1 MFLPHRFGRI
11 FWSLTAAMGLSLVGC
26 TGVREYV
33 HNGFKVGPNYD
44 PPAGPVA
51 GHWIDAY
58 DNHLRGDTEDLC
70 HWWTVF
76 RDPTLNQPD
85 PTLNQLIAHAYRQ
98 NISLKEAGFRILE
111 ARAQR
116 GIAVGGLFPQTQTA
130 TGSAQRIA
138 EASNPNFATP
148 PFFYTQYNV
157 GLNLAW
163 QLDLW
168 GQFRRAVETA
178 DAQLDYSVAGY
189 DEVLITLLAEVAQ
202 NYVEIRTDQQ
212 QIVVLKVNAAVQGF
226 IKDRV
231 QALVQGGG
239 LGQNNPTK
247 LDVDQLESLVEQ
259 VESEIPPLEADMRQ
273 ANDRLCVL
281 LGLPP
286 DDLVKCLG
294 NPSVPPDIQR
304 ANNDLC
310 KLLTLPPKYPKS
322 LPQDYFLKS
331 LGTLGTATI
340 PTAPPTVAIGIPAQL
355 LTRRPDIRQ
364 AERTAAAQ
372 SAQIGVAISQAYP
385 MVSITGTLG
394 WQSQE
399 LSKLFT
405 PASFNSTIGPTFQW
419 NILNYGRL
427 LNNDRYQEARFREL
441 VAAYQQTVL
450 QGQSEVENGLTAFL
464 KAQEQKDK
472 LDESVAHTNDA
483 VYRLLEQRQK
493 GKSDPDFFNRLSVIE
508 QNLVEREVLRAQAE
522 GAIAQGLIQTYLALG
537 GGWEIRCT
545 PQDNCQPLGPI
556 LPPPDAPAAQP
567 SAAAPEV
574 VPPPMPGKK
583 GNPVDSGD

>member
-1 MFLPHRFGRI
+1 
-11 FWSLTAAMGLSLVGC
+11 MGLSLVGC

-138 EASNPNFATP
+138 RPPTRTSPRPRSSTPSTTWASTWPGSSTSGDSSAARWKRPTPNWTTPWPAT
-148 PFFYTQYNV
+148 T
-157 GLNLAW
+157 
-163 QLDLW
+163 
-168 GQFRRAVETA
+168 RCSSR
-178 DAQLDYSVAGY
+178 S
-189 DEVLITLLAEVAQ
+189 LAEVAQ

-226 IKDRV
+226 IQDRV

-247 LDVDQLESLVEQ
+247 LDLDQIEGLVEQ

-322 LPQDYFLKS
+322 LPQDYFSKS

-405 PASFNSTIGPTFQW
+405 PAASTARS
-419 NILNYGRL
+419 GRP
-427 LNNDRYQEARFREL
+427 
-441 VAAYQQTVL
+441 
-450 QGQSEVENGLTAFL
+450 SNGTSLTTA
-464 KAQEQKDK
+464 
-472 LDESVAHTNDA
+472 
-483 VYRLLEQRQK
+483 
-493 GKSDPDFFNRLSVIE
+493 G
-508 QNLVEREVLRAQAE
+508 
-522 GAIAQGLIQTYLALG
+522 
-537 GGWEIRCT
+537 C
-545 PQDNCQPLGPI
+545 
-556 LPPPDAPAAQP
+556 
-567 SAAAPEV
+567 
-574 VPPPMPGKK
+574 
-583 GNPVDSGD
+583 

>member
-1 MFLPHRFGRI
+1 
-11 FWSLTAAMGLSLVGC
+11 MGD
-26 TGVREYV
+26 YV
-33 HNGFKVGPNYD
+33 HNGFKVGPNYC

-58 DNHLRGDTEDLC
+58 DSRLCGDTGDLC
-70 HWWTVF
+70 CWWTVF
-76 RDPTLNQPD
+76 RD

-116 GIAVGGLFPQTQTA
+116 GIAVGGLFPQSQTA
-130 TGSAQRIA
+130 TASAQRVGL
-138 EASNPNFATP
+138 PLDQDPTLATP
-148 PFFYTQYNV
+148 RFYNLYNA
-157 GLNLAW
+157 GFNLAW

-168 GQFRRAVETA
+168 GQFRRAVEAA

-189 DEVLITLLAEVAQ
+189 DEVLITLLADVAQ

-212 QIVVLKVNAAVQGF
+212 QIAVLKVNVEVQRYILG
-226 IKDRV
+226 KV
-231 QALVQGGG
+231 QKQVEGGG
-239 LGQNNPTK
+239 FREINPTK
-247 LDVDQLESLVEQ
+247 LDLDQLKGLIEQ
-259 VESEIPPLEADMRQ
+259 EESEIPPLEADMRQ
-273 ANDRLCVL
+273 SNDRLCVL

-294 NPSVPPDIQR
+294 AAAIPADIRQANNRLCVYWGLPPD
-304 ANNDLC
+304 
-310 KLLTLPPKYPKS
+310 
-322 LPQDYFLKS
+322 YFVKCC
-331 LGTLGTATI
+331 LGTSAI
-340 PTAPPTVAIGIPAQL
+340 PTAPPTVAVGIPAQL

-372 SAQIGVAISQAYP
+372 SAEIGVAISQAYP
-385 MVSITGTLG
+385 MVSISGTLG
-394 WQSQE
+394 WQSQQ
-399 LSKLFT
+399 LAKLFT
-405 PASFNSTIGPTFQW
+405 PAGFNGTIGPTFQW

-441 VAAYQQTVL
+441 VATYQQTVL
-450 QGQSEVENGLTAFL
+450 QAQSEVENGLAAFL
-464 KAQEQKDK
+464 QAQKQNDA
-472 LDESVAHTNDA
+472 LYNSVTDTNDA
-483 VYRLLEQRQK
+483 VYRLVLQTPIK
-493 GKSDPDFFNRLSVIE
+493 VDFNRLATIE
-508 QNLVEREVLRAQAE
+508 QDLVSRELLRAQAQ

-556 LPPPDAPAAQP
+556 VPPPEPPAEPSAPLTPP

-574 VPPPMPGKK
+574 LPAPMPKK
-583 GNPVDSGD
+583 EGSPVDSGE

>member
-1 MFLPHRFGRI
+1 
-11 FWSLTAAMGLSLVGC
+11 MGLCLVGC
-26 TGVREYV
+26 TSVREYV
-33 HNGFKVGPNYD
+33 HNGFKVGPNYC
-44 PPAGPVA
+44 PPPGPVA

-58 DNHLRGDTEDLC
+58 DSRLRGDTEDLC
-70 HWWTVF
+70 CWWTVF
-76 RDPTLNQPD
+76 RD

-130 TGSAQRIA
+130 NGSAERVALPADQVAPGFPR
-138 EASNPNFATP
+138 
-148 PFFYTQYNV
+148 FYNQYSA
-157 GLNLAW
+157 GFNLAW

-178 DAQLDYSVAGY
+178 DAQLDASVAGY

-202 NYVEIRTDQQ
+202 NYVEIRTDQK
-212 QIVVLKVNAAVQGF
+212 QIEVLKRNANEE
-226 IKDRV
+226 RV
-231 QALVQGGG
+231 ALEVAMKQFKAQRVTYMDPGQIEG
-239 LGQNNPTK
+239 LMK
-247 LDVDQLESLVEQ
+247 Q

-286 DDLVKCLG
+286 EDLVKCLG
-294 NPSVPPDIQR
+294 
-304 ANNDLC
+304 
-310 KLLTLPPKYPKS
+310 
-322 LPQDYFLKS
+322 
-331 LGTLGTATI
+331 TAPI
-340 PTAPPTVAIGIPAQL
+340 PTVPPTVAIGIPAQL

-385 MVSITGTLG
+385 MVSISGTVG
-394 WQSQE
+394 WQSQK
-399 LSKLFT
+399 LSQLFT
-405 PASFNSTIGPTFQW
+405 PAGFNGTVGPTFQW

-427 LNNDRYQEARFREL
+427 LNNDRYQQARFNEL

-450 QGQSEVENGLTAFL
+450 QAQSEVENGLAAFL
-464 KAQEQKDK
+464 QSQQQAQT
-472 LDESVAHTNDA
+472 LDESVIITNKVVAIIMKLWGTRDMD
-483 VYRLLEQRQK
+483 Y
-493 GKSDPDFFNRLSVIE
+493 NRLATVL
-508 QNLVEREVLRAQAE
+508 QNLVDREVLLAQTR

-545 PQDNCQPLGPI
+545 PQDNSQPLGPI
-556 LPPPDAPAAQP
+556 VPPPEAPAKPSLPPSLTPFAEPA
-567 SAAAPEV
+567 AAAPEV
-574 VPPPMPGKK
+574 LPAPMPKK
-583 GNPVDSGD
+583 EANPAE